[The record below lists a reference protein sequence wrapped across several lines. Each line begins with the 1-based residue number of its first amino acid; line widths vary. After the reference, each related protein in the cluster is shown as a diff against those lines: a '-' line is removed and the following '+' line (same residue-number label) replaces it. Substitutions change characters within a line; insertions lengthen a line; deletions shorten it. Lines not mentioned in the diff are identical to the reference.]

1 MTSYRKTQNSLS
13 EVNTSWQIFSSLWF
27 YGQTLHNHSCTH
39 VFSPGSVD
47 QRFPSSLKL
56 QLMIKNRLQ
65 RAGCSTL
72 IGWGAFM
79 FEKNLKKRKE
89 EVLCCRWNKRRCF
102 GNISQL
108 KWWHR
113 TPAGNCSFWHFY
125 QTTCLWCL
133 AARSKSVMPGE
144 GGPSQGSPSSSRSM
158 EKLLKGGWL
167 KKQQRG
173 LVKNWQQRYV
183 VLRGNSLT
191 YYKDD
196 KETTLQVRPVCLSL
210 IIDSL
215 YLNQINV
222 VEQNIISLI

>member
-1 MTSYRKTQNSLS
+1 
-13 EVNTSWQIFSSLWF
+13 
-27 YGQTLHNHSCTH
+27 
-39 VFSPGSVD
+39 
-47 QRFPSSLKL
+47 
-56 QLMIKNRLQ
+56 
-65 RAGCSTL
+65 
-72 IGWGAFM
+72 
-79 FEKNLKKRKE
+79 
-89 EVLCCRWNKRRCF
+89 
-102 GNISQL
+102 
-108 KWWHR
+108 
-113 TPAGNCSFWHFY
+113 
-125 QTTCLWCL
+125 
-133 AARSKSVMPGE
+133 
-144 GGPSQGSPSSSRSM
+144 M